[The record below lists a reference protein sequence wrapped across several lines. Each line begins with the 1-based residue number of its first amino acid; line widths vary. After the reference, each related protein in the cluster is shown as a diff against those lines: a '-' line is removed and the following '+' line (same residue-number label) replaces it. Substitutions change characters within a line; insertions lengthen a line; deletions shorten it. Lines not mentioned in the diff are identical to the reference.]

1 MHIVFLDLDGTVNS
15 SSSVRDHLIPKDMSL
30 EENWLPWHEAHV
42 LEKPNTTIIPFI
54 RAMAMSGAFLI
65 VCSMRSN
72 VCHISTSQQL
82 ASWGLV
88 PNEFILKGRYDDRCP
103 ASYKW
108 ESIRGVL
115 VGLKAAGILEDKT
128 ERPLITVIDDD
139 PDVCELLMTKR
150 HLGIQVLKLPKF
162 TGE

>member
-54 RAMAMSGAFLI
+54 RAMAISGAFLI
-65 VCSMRSN
+65 VCSMRSIACWESS
-72 VCHISTSQQL
+72 VGQL
-82 ASWGLV
+82 SSWGV
-88 PNEFILKGRYDDRCP
+88 RPGEWILKGANDHRP
-103 ASYKW
+103 APQYKW
-108 ESIRGVL
+108 ESIRNVL
-115 VGLKAAGILEDKT
+115 IGLKAGGLLDDKT

-139 PDVCELLMTKR
+139 PDVCGLLETKR